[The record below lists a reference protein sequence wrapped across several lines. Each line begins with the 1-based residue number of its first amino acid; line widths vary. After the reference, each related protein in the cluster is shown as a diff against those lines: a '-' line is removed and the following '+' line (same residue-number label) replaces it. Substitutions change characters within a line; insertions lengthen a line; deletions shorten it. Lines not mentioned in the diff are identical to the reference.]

1 MSRSSIDDLEGHFVP
16 SHQKEENSRKKRK
29 YDPVAYRKRMM
40 TETEDHRT
48 RRRTKRRDYYLQ
60 YKNRENGSKCKN
72 RLKFEEIEV
81 SKEEKQQN
89 FGKMEETDK
98 KNGPK
103 YSQKYRLWSETELQR
118 QTRLKCSRDYRE
130 RRRRMMDPDDFERLT
145 ERRRLEERMRYQRKK
160 EQKELKKWGLREAVV
175 LLERID
181 VSKYL

>member
-1 MSRSSIDDLEGHFVP
+1 
-16 SHQKEENSRKKRK
+16 
-29 YDPVAYRKRMM
+29 M

-81 SKEEKQQN
+81 SKEEKEPN

-103 YSQKYRLWSETELQR
+103 Y
-118 QTRLKCSRDYRE
+118 
-130 RRRRMMDPDDFERLT
+130 
-145 ERRRLEERMRYQRKK
+145 
-160 EQKELKKWGLREAVV
+160 G
-175 LLERID
+175 RID
-181 VSKYL
+181 AIIITKNY